1 MLSFRRNF
9 THRHT
14 KSHKLS
20 SKEGATVGNIVFS
33 TYFDPYF
40 KLLLMKT
47 YFIALLFMTALLPAT
62 SYAQLKMPKILS
74 KVTGSAV
81 SEGEAGQGIK
91 EALTQGVTNAVLN
104 LNKTDAFFTSEIY
117 KVLMPPDAKKIESTL
132 RRVGMGAQVDKAI
145 LAINRGAEDAVGF
158 AKPIFIDAIK
168 EMSVTD
174 ALNIVRGNKDA
185 ATQYFKQKTSAKLI
199 AAFTPSV
206 QSSLDKVD
214 ATKYYDDMVNTYN
227 KLPTTFNKVDP
238 DLTSFVVGKTVDAL
252 FDQVAKEEANIRAN
266 PMARTSDIL
275 KKVFGSN

>member
-1 MLSFRRNF
+1 
-9 THRHT
+9 
-14 KSHKLS
+14 
-20 SKEGATVGNIVFS
+20 
-33 TYFDPYF
+33 
-40 KLLLMKT
+40 MKT
-47 YFIALLFMTALLPAT
+47 FIVAIAFSAAILPAT
-62 SYAQLKMPKILS
+62 SYGQLKMPKILS
-74 KVTGSAV
+74 KVTGSGV
-81 SEGEAGQGIK
+81 SEVEAGQGIK

-104 LNKTDAFFTSEIY
+104 LNKTDAFFASEIY

-132 RRVGMGAQVDKAI
+132 RRVGMGAQVDQAI
-145 LAINRGAEDAVGF
+145 LAINRGAEDAVAF

-174 ALNIVRGNKDA
+174 ALNIVKGNKDA

-266 PMARTSDIL
+266 PMARTSEIL
-275 KKVFGSN
+275 KKVFGQ